1 MDHFQHQPVLLE
13 ETIANLVWKEDGLY
27 VDCTLGAGGHS
38 EAILRRNLKS
48 RVIGIDQDHEAIE
61 AASERLAPY
70 GDRAIFVWNNFC
82 NFRQIMEE
90 LQIHQVDGV
99 LLDLGISSPQLDHQE
114 RGFSY
119 QHNAPL
125 DMRMNQQADMASA
138 ADLVNQCSEEELA
151 DMIFR
156 YGEERWAKRIA
167 QFICQRRQEFPIETT
182 GELVSIIK
190 AAIPKKAREHG
201 HHPAKKTFQA
211 LRIAVND
218 ELNIIAPTMEAAAEF
233 LCPGGRLA
241 VISFHSLEDRIVKE
255 SMKYLAKDCICPPNQ
270 VVCTCDKKQLIHIIT
285 KKPILPGEEELEENP
300 RARSAKLRVGE
311 RV

>member
-38 EAILRRNLKS
+38 ETILRQNPKS

-70 GDRAIFVWNNFC
+70 GDRAIFVWNNFR

-90 LQIHQVDGV
+90 LRIRSVDGV
-99 LLDLGISSPQLDHQE
+99 LLDLGISSPQLDHRE

-119 QHNAPL
+119 QQDAPL
-125 DMRMNQQADMASA
+125 DMRMNQQSAMDSA
-138 ADLVNQCSEEELA
+138 ADLVNRRSEEELA
-151 DMIFR
+151 DIIFR

-167 QFICQRRQEFPIETT
+167 QFICRRRQESPIEST
-182 GELVSIIK
+182 GDLVGVIK
-190 AAIPKKAREHG
+190 AAIPKKARENG

-218 ELNIIAPTMEAAAEF
+218 ELNIIAPTMETAAEY
-233 LCPGGRLA
+233 LSPGGRLA

-255 SMKYLAKDCICPPNQ
+255 TMKYLSKECICPPNQ
-270 VVCTCDKKQLIHIIT
+270 IVCTCDKKQLIHILT
-285 KKPILPGEEELEENP
+285 KKPILPGEDELEQNP